1 MQTSSFPRPRNDCEP
16 TSAVA
21 IFPQDYV
28 SPSLQNLPEQLDFND
43 RNVAPPDYEIIR
55 ELGRGGMG
63 VVYLA
68 NQRLINRQVALKMI
82 LAGTFANPE
91 QRMRFL
97 IEGEIAA
104 RVRHPNVVQVYEV
117 GIHQGRPFI
126 ALEYVPG
133 GTLFHRMRRQKT
145 SFNEAAVLVEQMARA
160 VHAAHVQG
168 VIHRDLKPGNV
179 LLNEDGT
186 LKITDFGVAKC
197 YDSDGSLTASG
208 MAVGTPDYMSPE
220 QAEGIHQLTPASD
233 IYSLGV
239 IFYELLAGRTP
250 FKGDAPMAVMQ
261 QVVRG
266 NPPTPRNWV
275 KTLPRDLEIICL
287 KCLEREPGK
296 RYASA
301 EHLADDLERWLSH
314 EPILARP
321 VGRREKAWRWIRRN
335 PVTAI
340 LSASLVILLVTSLL
354 AMTKLYW
361 DADQARDRA
370 EIAELKARKA
380 LAGTEALNEF
390 VLDRVLKAARPLG
403 IGQGKDVTM
412 RAVQDEAA
420 PYIEK
425 SFPGQPEIEAR
436 LHQSLGN
443 TYYSL
448 GHYSSALD
456 HLAKA
461 YELLKQ
467 HGTNQERYLAL
478 QIQLV
483 EVKLQLGKVKEMEP
497 VLRALLIQ
505 CRQDL
510 GASHHETRRA
520 ESCLA
525 SCLKYL
531 GQFGEAEQLLR
542 RLVNVDKQLD
552 EDRTP
557 EHLLTIVNLAELLR
571 DTGRPQMAE
580 TEYVALLPVM
590 QRVVGKDHPE
600 TLRAQSDYA
609 RTLKM
614 VGKLDEAE
622 KLFRLTIDQRKRIN
636 GEDHPSTLFTMN
648 SLALLLLDRQQ
659 YPEAESLFKQI
670 LAVYG
675 KQPTQKHQAVSIQLN
690 LASLLL
696 EQNRH
701 VEAEPLC
708 RDILTERQN
717 TLPQGHWQIANSK
730 CLLGACLYKQRKYDE
745 AEKLGLAAFESYKK
759 AEGIPPRRLD
769 NVMCLLIDVY
779 TDWDKPDE
787 AQRWRNTR
795 KQMGFAAVRP

>member
-1 MQTSSFPRPRNDCEP
+1 MQPSSFPRPRNECEP

-28 SPSLQNLPEQLDFND
+28 SPSLQNLPEFLDFND
-43 RNVAPPDYEIIR
+43 RKIAPPDYEIIR

-133 GTLFHRMRRQKT
+133 GTLFHRMRKQKT
-145 SFNEAAVLVEQMARA
+145 SFNEAAVLIEQMARA

-197 YDSDGSLTASG
+197 YGSDGSLTASG

-233 IYSLGV
+233 TYSLGV

-250 FKGDAPMAVMQ
+250 FKGDAPMAVMI

-266 NPPTPRNWV
+266 TPSAPSSWV
-275 KTLPRDLEIICL
+275 KTVPRDLEIICL
-287 KCLEREPGK
+287 KCLEREPDK

-301 EHLADDLERWLSH
+301 EHLADDLQRWLSQ

-321 VGRREKAWRWIRRN
+321 TGRRERLYRWIRRN
-335 PVTAI
+335 PVTAS
-340 LSASLVILLVTSLL
+340 LSAMLLVMLVASLL
-354 AMTKLYW
+354 IVSNLYW

-370 EIAELKARKA
+370 QIAEQSAKKA
-380 LAGTEALNEF
+380 LSGTEAMNDFLME
-390 VLDRVLKAARPLG
+390 RVLRAVRPLG
-403 IGQGKDVTM
+403 IGLGQDVGM
-412 RAVQDEAA
+412 RKVLDEAA
-420 PYIEK
+420 PYIEI
-425 SFPGQPEIEAR
+425 SFKGQPEIEAR
-436 LHQSLGN
+436 LHQSIGN
-443 TYYSL
+443 TYTWL
-448 GHYSSALD
+448 GQYDSAAY
-456 HLAKA
+456 HLNKA
-461 YELLKQ
+461 NDLLKQ
-467 HGTNQERYLAL
+467 YGRNRELHLAV

-483 EVKLQLGKVKEMEP
+483 NAQLYQGKYQEMESEARR
-497 VLRALLIQ
+497 VFSECQR
-505 CRQDL
+505 DL
-510 GASHHETRRA
+510 GPDNQETRRA
-520 ESCLA
+520 EGALA
-525 SCLKYL
+525 SDLKCLGK
-531 GQFGEAEQLLR
+531 FNEAEQMLR
-542 RLVNVDKQLD
+542 HVIELD
-552 EDRTP
+552 AKLGETQTP
-557 EHLLTIVNLAELLR
+557 EHLLSRSNLAELLR
-571 DTGRPQMAE
+571 DTGRHLLAE
-580 TEYVALLPVM
+580 AEYAALLPAM
-590 QRVVGKDHPE
+590 QRIVGEDHPD
-600 TLRAQSDYA
+600 TLRAQNDYA
-609 RTLKM
+609 RTLKL

-622 KLFRLTIDQRKRIN
+622 KLFRLTLKQRKRTN
-636 GEDHPSTLFTMN
+636 GEEHPSVLMTMN

-659 YPEAESLFKQI
+659 YGEAESIFKQI
-670 LAVYG
+670 LAIYI
-675 KQPTQKHQAVSIQLN
+675 KQPSQRHQAVSIQLN

-696 EQNRH
+696 EQDRQT
-701 VEAEPLC
+701 EAEPLC
-708 RDILTERQN
+708 RDILLERLN
-717 TLPQGHWQIANSK
+717 TLPEGHWQIANSK
-730 CLLGACLYKQRKYDE
+730 CLLGACLYKQGKYDE
-745 AEKLGLAAFESYKK
+745 AEKLGLAAFESYQK
-759 AEGIPPRRLD
+759 AEGIPRRRLD
-769 NVMCLLIDVY
+769 NAICLLIDIY
-779 TDWDKPDE
+779 IDWNKPDE

-795 KQMGFAAVRP
+795 KQMGFTNPKP